1 MLYVRIKQCDNK
13 LLFIKFNSLCA
24 MKCLSIAYIY
34 GFTILVL

>member
-13 LLFIKFNSLCA
+13 LLFIKFNSLC
-24 MKCLSIAYIY
+24 LSIAYIY